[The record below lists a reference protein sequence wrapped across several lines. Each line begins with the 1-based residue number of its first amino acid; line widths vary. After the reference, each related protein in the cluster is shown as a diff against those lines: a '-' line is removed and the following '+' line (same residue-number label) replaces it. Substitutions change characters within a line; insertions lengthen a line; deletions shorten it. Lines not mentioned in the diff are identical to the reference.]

1 MASEAFPRFVFVM
14 AFTGPHLPEARNEL
28 VSLQRARG
36 ELPPAEVHI
45 YTRLPEGQG
54 LDSQSAIQ
62 IFDLDIPGVAVN
74 TAEADWGTS
83 GFSRIVMGKF
93 HALLRT
99 LELAP
104 DAHVVWLD
112 TDLFFFKDPR
122 PELLKHAAAFPKAI
136 AHFQRSCGER
146 NVCTGFFH
154 MPPGYRDAQR
164 KLLVQAMARLQRHNA
179 GRASGYKGDEACI
192 NEELATGRYTFS
204 FLLRNIFPNGQDF
217 FKHKLHDRVR
227 VVLVHN
233 NFVKGLASKI
243 SRFKAHGFWII
254 DDM

>member
-1 MASEAFPRFVFVM
+1 MASEASPRFVFVM

-28 VSLQRARG
+28 ASLEKARG
-36 ELPPAEVHI
+36 ELPPAEIHV
-45 YTRLPEGQG
+45 YTRLAEGQG
-54 LDSQSAIQ
+54 FDSPFFQ
-62 IFDLDIPGVAVN
+62 IFELDIAGVAVSS
-74 TAEADWGTS
+74 AEADWGTP

-122 PELLKHAAAFPKAI
+122 PELLKHAAAHPKAI

-146 NVCTGFFH
+146 NACTGFFH
-154 MPPGYRDAQR
+154 MPSGHRDAQR
-164 KLLVQAMARLQRHNA
+164 KLLAQAMARLQRHNA

-192 NEELATGRYTFS
+192 NEELATRKYNFS
-204 FLLRNIFPNGQDF
+204 FLPRNIFPNGNDYF
-217 FKHKLHDRVR
+217 NHKLHDRDR

-233 NFVKGLASKI
+233 NFIKGIAAKI
-243 SRFKAHGFWII
+243 RRFRAHGFWII
-254 DDM
+254 DDI